1 MQYHLVLN
9 GDLDIT
15 DAIGSLGVID
25 YDTRRAIVSFQRQ
38 KGISRVSGTT
48 LDNATLN
55 VMGISCN

>member
-25 YDTRRAIVSFQRQ
+25 SDTRSAISSFQRQ
-38 KGISRVSGTT
+38 KGISSVSGTT
-48 LDNATLN
+48 LDNSTLN
-55 VMGISCN
+55 AMGISCN